1 MSDIINI
8 VSAVLLII
16 TSVLMLI
23 VIAMQ
28 ESRQTGMSGAISGG
42 SSDSYLGKNRGRTK
56 DATLARITKIF
67 AVIFFIVTL
76 AVNIVD
82 SFL

>member
-1 MSDIINI
+1 MADIINI
-8 VSAVLLII
+8 VSAALLII

-56 DATLARITKIF
+56 DAALARITKIL
-67 AVIFFIVTL
+67 ATIFFVVAL

>member
-1 MSDIINI
+1 MTNTINI
-8 VSAVLLII
+8 ISAVLLLISSI
-16 TSVLMLI
+16 LM
-23 VIAMQ
+23 VVVVSMQ

-56 DATLARITKIF
+56 DAMLSRLTKVLATAFFVITLG
-67 AVIFFIVTL
+67 
-76 AVNIVD
+76 VNIVA